1 MGYLLD
7 HGSRKWPGESVD
19 SQPDTISTTSRDS
32 MVEGTLRGWGVGSW
46 AGHPIKSAL
55 SSCILLKPKS
65 DCDTEDLRVAAGCT
79 APR

>member
-32 MVEGTLRGWGVGSW
+32 MVEGTLRGLGGGKLGW
-46 AGHPIKSAL
+46 PPYQI
-55 SSCILLKPKS
+55 CP
-65 DCDTEDLRVAAGCT
+65 
-79 APR
+79 